1 MYSVEELSDRV
12 EIQDRLA
19 MYCHAFDRADWA
31 ALDGIFL
38 PETTFDFASVGIP
51 ELTTWAQ
58 LKVSLRDAP
67 PIPFDQHVYTNTY
80 IEFDDVRRTAVVLT
94 KVFNPQCAP
103 GPDGR
108 LHTFAGHGEY
118 RDEWRRTDSG
128 WRVFTRQWTCRH
140 NSGDY
145 PYDRPL
151 SHAAQRAVVAFARGE

>member
-51 ELTTWAQ
+51 QLTTWAQ
-58 LKVSLRDAP
+58 LRVSLQDAP
-67 PIPFDQHVYTNTY
+67 SIPFDQHVYTNTY
-80 IEFDDVRRTAVVLT
+80 IEFDDDRSSAVVLT
-94 KVFNPQCAP
+94 KVYNPQYAP

-108 LHTFAGHGEY
+108 LHSFAGHGEY
-118 RDEWRRTDSG
+118 RDEWRRTDNG
-128 WRVFTRQWTCRH
+128 WRAFTRQWTCRH

-151 SHAAQRAVVAFARGE
+151 SHAAQRAVVTFARGE